1 MANYVTYAQIKALMQ
16 EVGYKFKRLG
26 SAYTPKGNITFAN
39 LPTPSANTAG
49 FVYNVTDAFTT
60 TQDFVEGVGN
70 AYSAGTNIAIVDVTP
85 VNYTAVATPAAEANP
100 KTESWFEKDGDT
112 YFLTADTTVDNNKT
126 YYSGAAGTAAYKYD
140 VIANFVDVAGIG
152 NRITTLGDNLAP
164 TFDATES
171 YTAGDVVVYED
182 ALYKF
187 KSNHA
192 ADDWDVNDVD
202 EVIISDLIDA
212 AEPEAL
218 TTSQVNE
225 LLGLL

>member
-1 MANYVTYAQIKALMQ
+1 MANYVTFDQLKSLLQ
-16 EVGYKFKRLG
+16 EVGYKFKRIG
-26 SAYTPKGNITFAN
+26 SAYTTKGNITFAN
-39 LPTPSANTAG
+39 LPTPSANTVG

-60 TQDFVEGVGN
+60 TADFVEGAGS
-70 AYSAGTNIAIVDVTP
+70 AYSANTNVAIVDVTQIT
-85 VNYTAVATPAAEANP
+85 YTEISSPAADANP
-100 KTESWFEKDGDT
+100 KYEGWFELDGSV

-152 NRITTLGDNLAP
+152 NRITTLGDNMAP
-164 TFDATES
+164 TFDTTES
-171 YTAGDVVVYED
+171 YAAGDIVVYED
-182 ALYKF
+182 TLYKF
-187 KSNHA
+187 KNSHA
-192 ADDWDVNDVD
+192 AGDWDANDVD
-202 EVIISDLIDA
+202 EALISDLIEA